1 MKYTR
6 RLIQS
11 IKR

>member
-6 RLIQS
+6 RYS
-11 IKR
+11 